1 MKLKISSWFTL
12 LEFTRKK
19 DCLSWVRPSG
29 MTAYLGA
36 KGPVEIPWSISLPA
50 SGTSHKNVKY
60 SQSPNVV
67 GPHPLQVKEGA
78 AAEECQYPL
87 SAHVEAW
94 ETLTKPI
101 RSHRRATRV
110 VRCAPAVIPATA
122 ASAGLCCVSC
132 WGSQDTTCDIN
143 YWPWVNSFCEGV
155 FLMHL
160 LHLACA
166 AISLAPIKK
175 IKKKSW
181 RCREGM
187 KGDLRLTSTWG
198 WKLCPNPL
206 RSDRCDSEIPWGV
219 FFGSDLREW
228 VRALLV
234 FF

>member
-110 VRCAPAVIPATA
+110 VRCAPAVIPAMA

-132 WGSQDTTCDIN
+132 WGSQDTKCDIN

-175 IKKKSW
+175 KKVLEMQRGHERGSAVNEYLGMETVSKSIAQW
-181 RCREGM
+181 PMRLWNTMRCF
-187 KGDLRLTSTWG
+187 LW
-198 WKLCPNPL
+198 L
-206 RSDRCDSEIPWGV
+206 RSQGV
-219 FFGSDLREW
+219 S
-228 VRALLV
+228 
-234 FF
+234 